1 MTAKRLHWERLAEQM
16 TNHVK
21 LEFEAKDVNVKF
33 ARIAA
38 MAFIGELNPTV
49 DEAEDVKTAVSE
61 AVTNAIV
68 HGYEG
73 GEGVV
78 YMECFSFDNTVMIS
92 ICDRGCG
99 IEDVKKAREP
109 LFTTKREEE
118 RSGLGFTVME
128 SFMDSLHIESEKG
141 NGTTITMSKRI
152 GSNV

>member
-1 MTAKRLHWERLAEQM
+1 M

-21 LEFEAKDVNVKF
+21 IEFEAKDVNVKF

-38 MAFIGELNPTV
+38 AAFITGLDPTI

-73 GEGVV
+73 KDGVV
-78 YMECFSFDNTVMIS
+78 YMECFSYDNTVMIS
-92 ICDRGCG
+92 ICDHGCG
-99 IEDVKKAREP
+99 IEDIKKAREP
-109 LFTTKREEE
+109 LFTTKSGEE

-141 NGTTITMSKRI
+141 KGTTVTMSKRI
-152 GSNV
+152 GSDYDR